1 MEIKYRE
8 SNTNKDNLST
18 LFSLDNCD
26 GLLRDR
32 DLCASV
38 GSSGMTMWVCFTPY
52 AEKKQTSYSEK
63 LICSIVGSL
72 WKGEVMVGVVLL

>member
-1 MEIKYRE
+1 MKNKYRE

-26 GLLRDR
+26 GLLRDW

-38 GSSGMTMWVCFTPY
+38 GSSGMTMWVCFIPY
-52 AEKKQTSYSEK
+52 AGKEQTSQLEK
-63 LICSIVGSL
+63 LRCSIVGSV
-72 WKGEVMVGVVLL
+72 WKGEVMVGAVLL